1 MYIIQPKGSCTV
13 LIPYIDQRKKDR
25 ERVYPKRNTEKGFKR
40 ERERERERGGGC
52 IIIIIP
58 IHQSKYFRK

>member
-25 ERVYPKRNTEKGFKR
+25 ERVYPKRNTEKG
-40 ERERERERGGGC
+40 RERERERGVYYNNNTHPS
-52 IIIIIP
+52 IKIL
-58 IHQSKYFRK
+58 

>member
-40 ERERERERGGGC
+40 ERERERERGGGVYYNNNTHPS
-52 IIIIIP
+52 IKIL
-58 IHQSKYFRK
+58 

>member
-25 ERVYPKRNTEKGFKR
+25 ERVYPKRNTEKGFER
-40 ERERERERGGGC
+40 ERERERERGMYYN
-52 IIIIIP
+52 INTHPSIKIL
-58 IHQSKYFRK
+58 

>member
-25 ERVYPKRNTEKGFKR
+25 ERVYPKRKTEKGR
-40 ERERERERGGGC
+40 EREREREREGC